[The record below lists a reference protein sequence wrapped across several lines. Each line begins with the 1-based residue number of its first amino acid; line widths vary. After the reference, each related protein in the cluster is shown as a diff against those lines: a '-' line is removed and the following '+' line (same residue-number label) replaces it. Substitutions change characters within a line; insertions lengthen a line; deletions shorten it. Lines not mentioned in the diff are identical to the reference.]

1 MILTDALSARMGSD
15 AVTSVASTDNT
26 AHNFYV
32 FPAQTLTLSKLLSG
46 SVGLFKNGQGAL
58 TLNANNTYTGT
69 TTISGGTLK
78 NGTTTAF
85 SSGSRLNVDA
95 GIFDLN
101 GFNARVASVSAGNAA
116 GTITNSGAG
125 SGTNT
130 LTITNFGN
138 VNLALLITDGATAK
152 TAVTLSNNNAIATFA
167 NANNTFSGGITIAYT
182 LGGGPRIYQ
191 YSPVTNTLVGGILT
205 KSNFGTGTI
214 YIGSSASA
222 ANSQLMLG
230 TTNTTIYNNIVFNAA
245 GYADGGLAAM
255 RLDATGIK
263 FYGALISNLSDIN
276 LSSQLTS
283 SSTAYGQLSGI
294 KGLLLKTPGGAGST
308 FTLTLANTATN
319 NNYSGNTT
327 ISTRTT
333 IALSAVNQI
342 PNGTGK
348 GNLIINGGTFA
359 MNGFSETIN
368 ALSGTGTV
376 NGVNGT
382 PTLTVGDNDATST
395 FSGTIINTAGSLS
408 ITKIGTGVL
417 TLAGN
422 NTYTGT
428 TTISNGSII
437 VSKTTGG
444 IAGVATFTTTAL
456 TVNFNNVTPTTGATY
471 QFFPGATSPTGLT
484 ITLTN
489 AGGKTGTYNYT
500 NSTLT
505 IN

>member
-1 MILTDALSARMGSD
+1 MILTNSSSAKIGATNVGTIASSTAAFRQFMVYSATTIS
-15 AVTSVASTDNT
+15 AVI
-26 AHNFYV
+26 
-32 FPAQTLTLSKLLSG
+32 SG
-46 SVGLFKNGQGAL
+46 IIGLIKNGTGAL
-58 TLNANNTYTGT
+58 TLSGNNTYTGA
-69 TTISGGTLK
+69 TTISAGTLK
-78 NGTTTAF
+78 LGSATGV
-85 SSGSRLNVDA
+85 SSASTLNATGGV
-95 GIFDLN
+95 FDLN
-101 GFNARVASVSAGNAA
+101 GFNATVAAVGAGNAA

-130 LTITNFGN
+130 LTITNFGS

-191 YSPVTNTLVGGILT
+191 YYIPVTNTLVDGILT

-222 ANSQLMLG
+222 ANAQLALG

-276 LSSQLTS
+276 LSSQLTG

-408 ITKIGTGVL
+408 LTKIGTGTL
-417 TLAGN
+417 TLGGN
-422 NTYTGT
+422 NTYTGS

-437 VSKTTGG
+437 VSKTTGD
-444 IAGVATFTTTAL
+444 IAGAATFTATSL
-456 TVNFNNVTPTTGATY
+456 TVNFNNVTPITGATY

-484 ITLTN
+484 PTLNN